1 MGISY
6 GSVGVIGIELT
17 EERIQKFVSSGY
29 FTQEEWEEDYY
40 ECLET
45 ISEKL
50 DHSYESSGNFYHEED
65 ITHYLLVDGDNL
77 KEVLENHQT
86 FIDKLKTVG
95 IELSI
100 EDLDV
105 ISDYVVS

>member
-6 GSVGVIGIELT
+6 GSVGGIGIELT
-17 EERIQKFVSSGY
+17 EERIQKFISTGY
-29 FTQEEWEEDYY
+29 FTEEEWEDDYY
-40 ECLET
+40 ECLVS

-50 DHSYESSGNFYHEED
+50 ELSYESAGNFYND
-65 ITHYLLVDGDNL
+65 DDKTHYLLVDGDNL
-77 KEVLENHQT
+77 KEVLENYQT